1 MKLKI
6 TQHSEH
12 PNVYIVWHGE
22 FTRTIVHQVVE
33 DFEMFK
39 YWFEQQ
45 RYYLTSNQF
54 LILDDEWL
62 EMVLAFYQQRDE
74 LPI

>member
-1 MKLKI
+1 
-6 TQHSEH
+6 
-12 PNVYIVWHGE
+12 
-22 FTRTIVHQVVE
+22 
-33 DFEMFK
+33 MFK